1 MKLRNIISAVA
12 AAAVAASAASLCAFA
27 DDQPAGYVYFM
38 AEKTTL
44 GQGFEVEPVK
54 VPYYEGETGLD
65 IVERAAEIKTEDTGY
80 GAFITAVINFLI
92 MAFVLFCIVK
102 AMNKLMEM
110 GKHEEPAAEEPA
122 APEAVAG
129 VCKIAS
135 GRTEEGWLSAYDYTA
150 ESGWTY
156 FVNDEYAQVGIA
168 DYTPADGDVVVFSFT
183 VYGYGADLGVD
194 NSSWGGAAALKE
206 QVKTAELVKLF
217 ADNKDLLNGS
227 DEQAY
232 AFTAAGEALAQYE
245 STQEDVDNAVD
256 RLENILG
263 TETLVTEES
272 PSADAAAESEDAID
286 AADDGASGEKGSPST
301 GVESVAVAV
310 AVVILAG
317 AGIAMSK
324 KQ

>member
-1 MKLRNIISAVA
+1 MAFFKEFKEFALKGNVMDMAVGVIIGGAFSTLVTSLTDNLISPILGILGKVNFDAMMWDVFGDGKLV
-12 AAAVAASAASLCAFA
+12 F
-27 DDQPAGYVYFM
+27 
-38 AEKTTL
+38 K
-44 GQGFEVEPVK
+44 
-54 VPYYEGETGLD
+54 
-65 IVERAAEIKTEDTGY
+65 Y
-80 GAFITAVINFLI
+80 GAFITAFADTDSNDV
-92 MAFVLFCIVK
+92 VLPETI
-102 AMNKLMEM
+102 
-110 GKHEEPAAEEPA
+110 AE
-122 APEAVAG
+122 
-129 VCKIAS
+129 VCTIAS

-301 GVESVAVAV
+301 GVEGVAVAV

>member
-1 MKLRNIISAVA
+1 M
-12 AAAVAASAASLCAFA
+12 
-27 DDQPAGYVYFM
+27 
-38 AEKTTL
+38 
-44 GQGFEVEPVK
+44 
-54 VPYYEGETGLD
+54 
-65 IVERAAEIKTEDTGY
+65 
-80 GAFITAVINFLI
+80 
-92 MAFVLFCIVK
+92 
-102 AMNKLMEM
+102 
-110 GKHEEPAAEEPA
+110 
-122 APEAVAG
+122 
-129 VCKIAS
+129 
-135 GRTEEGWLSAYDYTA
+135 
-150 ESGWTY
+150 
-156 FVNDEYAQVGIA
+156 A

-301 GVESVAVAV
+301 GVEGVAVAV

>member
-1 MKLRNIISAVA
+1 MKKFFEEFK
-12 AAAVAASAASLCAFA
+12 AFA
-27 DDQPAGYVYFM
+27 LKGNMMDM
-38 AEKTTL
+38 AIGVIIGGAFSTL
-44 GQGFEVEPVK
+44 VTSLTDNLISPILGILGK
-54 VPYYEGETGLD
+54 VNFDAMMWDVFGDGKL
-65 IVERAAEIKTEDTGY
+65 VFKY
-80 GAFITAVINFLI
+80 GAFITAFADTDSNDV
-92 MAFVLFCIVK
+92 VLPETI
-102 AMNKLMEM
+102 
-110 GKHEEPAAEEPA
+110 AE
-122 APEAVAG
+122 
-129 VCKIAS
+129 VCTIAS

-301 GVESVAVAV
+301 GVEGVAVAV